1 MGLDV
6 LCGVYNFIFFLSQ
19 QYMRRAKRNFADCKR
34 NKLMEKQQ
42 GEGVGVR
49 TEHGA
54 FVDEIDIDDSNE

>member
-1 MGLDV
+1 
-6 LCGVYNFIFFLSQ
+6 
-19 QYMRRAKRNFADCKR
+19 MRRAKRNFADCKR